1 MEKVRLGNEGLTVS
15 RMGLGCMGMS
25 QWYGAPDDEESI
37 ATIHLAL
44 DKGVNFFDSAEAYG
58 AYTNEILLGK
68 ALKHRRSE
76 AVIATKFG
84 FDLKDGNIVGVNSRP
99 EHIVEVVNQ
108 SLARLDTDYIDL
120 LYQHRV
126 DPSVPI
132 EEVVGVMS
140 NLVQAGKVRFLG
152 LCEVGTQTIQRAH
165 AVHPLSVVQSEYS
178 IWERNIE
185 DDVLPFLRE
194 NGIGLVSF
202 CPLGRGFL
210 TGTVERAEKYS
221 SADFRSQ
228 DPRLQ
233 GDSYDLNM
241 QIANR
246 LKELAEQ
253 HHIKPAQLAIAWLLA
268 QGDDIV
274 PIPGTKRRKY
284 LSENIEAADI
294 TLPDELIAA
303 LHNIGREIPV
313 AGPRYNERM
322 MNMIDR

>member
-1 MEKVRLGNEGLTVS
+1 MEKVRLGNQGLSVS

-25 QWYGAPDDEESI
+25 QWYGAPNDEESI

-44 DKGVNFFDSAEAYG
+44 DHGVNFFDSAEAYG
-58 AYTNEILLGK
+58 AYTNESLLGK
-68 ALKHRRSE
+68 ALKRRRSE

-84 FDLKDGNIVGVNSRP
+84 FDLKDGNIVGVNSKP
-99 EHIVEVVNQ
+99 EHIVKVVNE
-108 SLARLDTDYIDL
+108 SLSRLDTDYIDL

-126 DPSVPI
+126 DPAVPI

-140 NLVQAGKVRFLG
+140 NLVKAGKVRFLG
-152 LCEVGTQTIQRAH
+152 LCEVGTQTIRRAH
-165 AVHPLSVVQSEYS
+165 AIHPLSVVQSEYS

-185 DDVLPFLRE
+185 DDILPFLRE
-194 NGIGLVSF
+194 KNIGLVSF

-210 TGTVERAEKYS
+210 TGTVERAEKYAS
-221 SADFRSQ
+221 TDFRSH

-246 LKELAEQ
+246 IKELAERYEIQ
-253 HHIKPAQLAIAWLLA
+253 PAQLAIAWLLA

-284 LSENIEAADI
+284 FIENIKAAEI
-294 TLPDELIAA
+294 TLSKELIAA

-322 MNMIDR
+322 MTMIDR